1 MSKKENPEEFAS
13 EVKTRQHEAKLI
25 KDRAREKYLE
35 QVSDLKERIKQF
47 GGEAGEKAKQVIDSA
62 GEYIKENPQKS
73 ALIGLSV
80 GVGLGVII
88 GMLIRRK

>member
-1 MSKKENPEEFAS
+1 MNTIDKSDEFAS
-13 EVKTRQHEAKLI
+13 EIESRKHQAKLI

-47 GGEAGEKAKQVIDSA
+47 GGEAGEKAKQVIDNA

-80 GVGLGVII
+80 GVGLGILI